1 MTLIMPKGDGTLKA
15 CLNSLSVYID
25 NGIGK
30 PINNENFKRKIYDKF
45 DYNEKK
51 DEPFLLKKKWNCSI
65 FWVCKVFLW

>member
-45 DYNEKK
+45 DYNLMRGNSQLIIGSRGVYSKY
-51 DEPFLLKKKWNCSI
+51 NS
-65 FWVCKVFLW
+65 